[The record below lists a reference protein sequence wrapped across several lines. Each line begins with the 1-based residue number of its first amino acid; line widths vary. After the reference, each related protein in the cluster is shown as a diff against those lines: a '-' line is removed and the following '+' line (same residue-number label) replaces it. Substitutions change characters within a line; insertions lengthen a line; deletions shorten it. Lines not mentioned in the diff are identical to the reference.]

1 MLNFWPAICMVS
13 LCSVCDLLGFRL
25 LLRWQRSQAARQGSR
40 AARWGACAVQSLLT
54 RVVVLPSNE
63 TQGTT
68 GLAAAGA
75 SLTLE
80 RLFAVPTDAYTNAYG
95 EAGVDM
101 RPAVP
106 VSNLGGVIK
115 LALPT
120 LALSET
126 ASSLGAAPAVR
137 AKASARSGLLQE
149 PGSHKMAMGARWISM
164 ASVGNDGAVA
174 ARTQSLSRSAAL
186 TASAL
191 ASVDHHSGLAK
202 AVAQARLKRKHN
214 LLAAMKREHT
224 DASDAG
230 PSQHGRNSGKKGLD
244 GQISGSGKWL
254 AKAVM
259 WLAIVAGTCIL
270 GGICAVIYCY
280 RSLLCCQPLFTCIHT
295 RFIMLYTP
303 ILNIP
308 ILTPGGMCVTFA
320 AVSTLQ

>member
-1 MLNFWPAICMVS
+1 MLC
-13 LCSVCDLLGFRL
+13 
-25 LLRWQRSQAARQGSR
+25 QT
-40 AARWGACAVQSLLT
+40 LLT
-54 RVVVLPSNE
+54 RVIVLPSSK

-137 AKASARSGLLQE
+137 AKASSRSGLLQ
-149 PGSHKMAMGARWISM
+149 
-164 ASVGNDGAVA
+164 DGAVA

-191 ASVDHHSGLAK
+191 ASVDHQSGLAK

-230 PSQHGRNSGKKGLD
+230 PSQHGRNAGKKGLD

-280 RSLLCCQPLFTCIHT
+280 RSLLVANNFPPPFTRALSCCTCPYSIYP
-295 RFIMLYTP
+295 F
-303 ILNIP
+303 
-308 ILTPGGMCVTFA
+308 
-320 AVSTLQ
+320 